1 MTLVDSALQY
11 AIPMTGLGTRWL
23 KDELLARGVNVRIT
37 DACLRELLADAREA
51 ASAPPLLTSAA
62 DTYLPRLRQEIARRA
77 EFVGAWTQSDD
88 HTGLDETF
96 GDHLSDIARKH
107 ALPRPWRLSV
117 SVASEARH
125 PTPTYLYWASAH

>member
-23 KDELLARGVNVRIT
+23 KDELLVRGVNVRIT
-37 DACLRELLADAREA
+37 EACLRELLADAHEA
-51 ASAPPLLTSAA
+51 ASAQPLTNTAE
-62 DTYLPRLRQEIARRA
+62 TYLPRLRQEISRRA
-77 EFVGAWTQSDD
+77 DFVSAWTQSDD

-96 GDHLSDIARKH
+96 GDHLSDIARKY

-125 PTPTYLYWASAH
+125 PTPTYLYWASAN